1 MRGRGEGR
9 LQDKERTRLCLSK
22 PQSKKQ
28 ICRLAGT
35 EVQGKDRQEGLSNY
49 REISATSAQ
58 RILTPR
64 NANASQHGRI
74 QFRTCDHFPLSWC
87 CVSLPVA
94 QGGSHPFPRY
104 PLKQ

>member
-64 NANASQHGRI
+64 NANATGMAEYNLEHAIISHCPGV
-74 QFRTCDHFPLSWC
+74 
-87 CVSLPVA
+87 VSHCRWRKGAVIR
-94 QGGSHPFPRY
+94 S
-104 PLKQ
+104 